1 MNIFTLKS
9 KYWSHTDTSEQMRS
23 SSWTHLSD
31 FVLNSL
37 VLTSGLTSLSS
48 LRHKRLFQQV
58 LVSWN
63 LSVQIPGRWMDFQ
76 QCCILLLCFYVVYK
90 YLPQSYNQYLL
101 MPDWMRSFSESE
113 ADSLTAQRNH
123 RNDTQLSLT
132 RHVELASYYNKS
144 QAVAEG
150 CL

>member
-1 MNIFTLKS
+1 
-9 KYWSHTDTSEQMRS
+9 
-23 SSWTHLSD
+23 
-31 FVLNSL
+31 
-37 VLTSGLTSLSS
+37 
-48 LRHKRLFQQV
+48 
-58 LVSWN
+58 
-63 LSVQIPGRWMDFQ
+63 MDFQ